1 MFQKIRLRLTFLCG
15 GITTL
20 ITLAMTLGYLYIA
33 EKNLVA
39 NRLLSCQN
47 DIFTIAANLEQQSAI
62 SFTWLSKLEAGS
74 GYDISILDNGI
85 PFWFNERIPDDN
97 RLAIIENAWNYYRQ
111 SKDALA
117 VHKISYRSS
126 YRSFTYDGESMG
138 NSPNYC
144 FVISLDTNG
153 SLLEMLLLLP
163 FSAFSGQI
171 AGQRLSFLAMVFIA
185 LLAIWLFAWFFTG
198 RLLAPIAESR
208 RRQNQFIAAASHEL
222 RTPLAVILSCAESCT
237 NHHAE
242 LPTATQPAD
251 CDTSIQ
257 RTPAHQKSTHTPREC
272 DSSNRT
278 MDTIKSEALRMKRLL
293 DDLLTLSSRDL
304 GQLNISKSPV
314 YLDTLLLNACESFE
328 AMARDRRV
336 RLSVCLPDDAVPPCD
351 CDRERI
357 YQTLAILLHN
367 ALSYTPDGGWIS
379 LSLSLSPQY
388 FILSCADSGT
398 GIPDDEKEKIFERFY
413 RMETSRSSKEH
424 FGLGLS
430 IAREII
436 SAHGGRIAV
445 RDTAGGGSTFVVELP
460 H

>member
-74 GYDISILDNGI
+74 GYDISITDNGI
-85 PFWFNERIPDDN
+85 PFWFNERIPDDS
-97 RLAIIENAWNYYRQ
+97 RLAMTENAWKYYRQ
-111 SKDALA
+111 NKDALA

-126 YRSFTYDGESMG
+126 YRNFTYDGKSMG

-163 FSAFSGQI
+163 FSAFAGQI
-171 AGQRLSFLAMVFIA
+171 AGQRMSFLAMVFAA

-198 RLLAPIAESR
+198 RLLTPIAESR
-208 RRQNQFIAAASHEL
+208 RKQNQFIAAASHEL

-237 NHHAE
+237 
-242 LPTATQPAD
+242 
-251 CDTSIQ
+251 
-257 RTPAHQKSTHTPREC
+257 
-272 DSSNRT
+272 NRT

-304 GQLNISKSPV
+304 EQLHISKSPV

-336 RLSVCLPDDAVPPCD
+336 GLSACLPEDAVPPCD

-357 YQTLAILLHN
+357 CQVLAILLHN
-367 ALSYTPDGGWIS
+367 ALSYTPEGGCIS
-379 LSLSLSPQY
+379 LSLSLAPKY
-388 FILSCADSGT
+388 FILSCADSGS
-398 GIPDDEKEKIFERFY
+398 GIPDEEKEKIFERFY
-413 RMETSRSSKEH
+413 RVEKSRSSKEH

-430 IAREII
+430 IAHEII

-445 RDTAGGGSTFVVELP
+445 RDTAGGGSTFVAELP
-460 H
+460 R